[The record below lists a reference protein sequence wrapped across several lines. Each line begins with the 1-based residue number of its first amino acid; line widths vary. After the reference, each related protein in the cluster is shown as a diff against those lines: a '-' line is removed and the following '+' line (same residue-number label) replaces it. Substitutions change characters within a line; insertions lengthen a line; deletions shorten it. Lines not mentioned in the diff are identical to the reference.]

1 MINIEKFLII
11 DTIQMY
17 DLMNAMNIEINSSFD
32 FINLI
37 LVNFFAYLLVGI
49 LIIVLKN
56 LYYMIIPRRM
66 RKWRMF

>member
-1 MINIEKFLII
+1 MINIQKFLII

-17 DLMNAMNIEINSSFD
+17 DLMNAMNIEINSGFD

-37 LVNFFAYLLVGI
+37 LVNFFAYLLIAI

-56 LYYMIIPRRM
+56 IYYMIIPRKL

>member
-11 DTIQMY
+11 DTIKMY
-17 DLMNAMNIEINSSFD
+17 DLMNALNIEINSSFD

-37 LVNFFAYLLVGI
+37 LVNFFAYLLIAI

-56 LYYMIIPRRM
+56 IYYMIIPRKM

>member
-1 MINIEKFLII
+1 MINIQKFLII

-37 LVNFFAYLLVGI
+37 LVNFLAYLLIAI

-56 LYYMIIPRRM
+56 IYYMIIPRRM
-66 RKWRMF
+66 RKWRIF

>member
-17 DLMNAMNIEINSSFD
+17 DLMNAMNIEINSSFY

>member
-1 MINIEKFLII
+1 MINLEKFLII

-37 LVNFFAYLLVGI
+37 LVNFFAYLLIAI

-56 LYYMIIPRRM
+56 IYYMIIPRRM

>member
-37 LVNFFAYLLVGI
+37 LVNFFAYLLIAI

-56 LYYMIIPRRM
+56 IYYMIIPRRM

>member
-1 MINIEKFLII
+1 MINLEKFLII

-37 LVNFFAYLLVGI
+37 LVNFFAYLLIAI

-56 LYYMIIPRRM
+56 IYYMIIPRKM
-66 RKWRMF
+66 RRWRMF

>member
-37 LVNFFAYLLVGI
+37 LVNFFAYLLIAI

-56 LYYMIIPRRM
+56 IYYMIIPRKM

>member
-1 MINIEKFLII
+1 MINLEKFLII

-17 DLMNAMNIEINSSFD
+17 DLMNALNIEINSSFD

-37 LVNFFAYLLVGI
+37 LVNFFAYLLIAI

-56 LYYMIIPRRM
+56 IYYMIIPRKM
-66 RKWRMF
+66 RRWRMF

>member
-17 DLMNAMNIEINSSFD
+17 DLMNALNIEINSSFD

-37 LVNFFAYLLVGI
+37 LVNFFAYLLIAI

-56 LYYMIIPRRM
+56 IYYMIIPRRM